1 MGRGGTP
8 VSSYPG
14 GTSGLESG
22 WRWGSRAPG
31 PDGHGFPPGCSGS
44 LLGDRFA
51 QGECS
56 CCHLGET
63 PEGSEMGI
71 GVPRLVP
78 PPEGALGWNW
88 GRAPSPKKQLGMDF
102 LLIALGHLPE
112 DRSAQAGNCW
122 LRQAKNG
129 RCQVLYR
136 TELSK
141 DECCRSGRLS
151 TSWTEED
158 VNDNTLFKW
167 MIFNGGAPNCIPCKE
182 TCENVDCGPG
192 KKCKMNKKNKP
203 RCVCAPDCSSVT
215 WKGPVCGL
223 DGKTYRSECA
233 LLKARCKEQPEL
245 EVQYQGRC
253 KKTCREVLCPG
264 SSTCV
269 VDQTNN
275 AYCVTCNRI
284 CPDPPSPEQYLCGND
299 GRTYSSACHLRKA
312 TCLLG
317 RSIGLAY
324 EGKCIKAKSCE
335 DIQCSGGK
343 KCLWDF
349 KVGRGRCAL
358 CDELCPES
366 RSDEAVCASDNATY
380 PSECAM
386 KEAACSS
393 GVLLEV
399 KHSGSCNSIN
409 EDPEEE
415 DEDEDQ
421 DYSFPISSI
430 LEW

>member
-1 MGRGGTP
+1 MGRIK
-8 VSSYPG
+8 VN
-14 GTSGLESG
+14 
-22 WRWGSRAPG
+22 
-31 PDGHGFPPGCSGS
+31 S
-44 LLGDRFA
+44 LVKVNA
-51 QGECS
+51 S
-56 CCHLGET
+56 CTCCVWVT
-63 PEGSEMGI
+63 
-71 GVPRLVP
+71 
-78 PPEGALGWNW
+78 
-88 GRAPSPKKQLGMDF
+88 
-102 LLIALGHLPE
+102 
-112 DRSAQAGNCW
+112 AGNCW

-129 RCQVLYR
+129 RCQVLYK

-141 DECCRSGRLS
+141 EECCSTGRLS

-192 KKCKMNKKNKP
+192 KKCRMNKKNKP
-203 RCVCAPDCSSVT
+203 RCVCAPDCSNIT

-233 LLKARCKEQPEL
+233 LLKARCKDQPEL

-253 KKTCREVLCPG
+253 KKTCRDVFCPG

-284 CPDPPSPEQYLCGND
+284 CPEPTSSEQYICGND
-299 GRTYSSACHLRKA
+299 GVTYSSACHLRKA

-335 DIQCSGGK
+335 DIRCTGGK

-349 KVGRGRCAL
+349 KVGRGRCSL
-358 CDELCPES
+358 CDEQCPDS
-366 RSDEAVCASDNATY
+366 KSDEPVCASDNATY
-380 PSECAM
+380 ASECAM

-399 KHSGSCNSIN
+399 KHSGSCNSIS

-415 DEDEDQ
+415 EEDEDQ

>member
-1 MGRGGTP
+1 MVRARHQ
-8 VSSYPG
+8 PG
-14 GTSGLESG
+14 GL
-22 WRWGSRAPG
+22 
-31 PDGHGFPPGCSGS
+31 C
-44 LLGDRFA
+44 LL
-51 QGECS
+51 
-56 CCHLGET
+56 
-63 PEGSEMGI
+63 
-71 GVPRLVP
+71 
-78 PPEGALGWNW
+78 
-88 GRAPSPKKQLGMDF
+88 
-102 LLIALGHLPE
+102 LLLLCQFME

-129 RCQVLYR
+129 RCQVLYK

-141 DECCRSGRLS
+141 EECCSTGRLS

-192 KKCKMNKKNKP
+192 KKCRMNKKNKP
-203 RCVCAPDCSSVT
+203 RCVCAPDCSNIT

-223 DGKTYRSECA
+223 DGKTYRNECA

-253 KKTCREVLCPG
+253 KKTCRDVFCPG

-284 CPDPPSPEQYLCGND
+284 CPEPTSSEQYLCGND
-299 GRTYSSACHLRKA
+299 GVTYSSACHLRKA

-335 DIQCSGGK
+335 DIQCTGGK

-349 KVGRGRCAL
+349 KVGRGRCSL
-358 CDELCPES
+358 CDELCPDS
-366 RSDEAVCASDNATY
+366 KSDEPVCASDNATY
-380 PSECAM
+380 ASECAM
-386 KEAACSS
+386 KEAACAS

-399 KHSGSCNSIN
+399 KHSGSCNSIS
-409 EDPEEE
+409 EDTEEE
-415 DEDEDQ
+415 EEDEDQ

>member
-1 MGRGGTP
+1 MQAAR
-8 VSSYPG
+8 VV
-14 GTSGLESG
+14 
-22 WRWGSRAPG
+22 
-31 PDGHGFPPGCSGS
+31 SGS
-44 LLGDRFA
+44 LVTDIDMAGAPCLLPLSLPPSR
-51 QGECS
+51 
-56 CCHLGET
+56 
-63 PEGSEMGI
+63 
-71 GVPRLVP
+71 P
-78 PPEGALGWNW
+78 PPISVI
-88 GRAPSPKKQLGMDF
+88 RAPPPPHCLLFPPLHPFRFISYFSPASLSLP
-102 LLIALGHLPE
+102 LLHAHPLPIPVGSPSLATLLSLPCH
-112 DRSAQAGNCW
+112 RSLLTHPPPHPCLFTAGNCW

-129 RCQVLYR
+129 RCQVLYK

-141 DECCRSGRLS
+141 EECCSTGRLS

-192 KKCKMNKKNKP
+192 KKCRMNKKNKP
-203 RCVCAPDCSSVT
+203 RCVCAPDCSNIT

-223 DGKTYRSECA
+223 DGKTYRNECA

-253 KKTCREVLCPG
+253 KKTCRDVFCPG

-284 CPDPPSPEQYLCGND
+284 CPEPASSEQYLCGND
-299 GRTYSSACHLRKA
+299 GVTYSSACHLRKA

-324 EGKCIKAKSCE
+324 EGKCITKSCE
-335 DIQCSGGK
+335 DIQCTGGK

-349 KVGRGRCAL
+349 KVGRGRCSL
-358 CDELCPES
+358 CDELCPDS
-366 RSDEAVCASDNATY
+366 KSDEPVCASDNATY
-380 PSECAM
+380 ASECAM

-399 KHSGSCNSIN
+399 KHSGSCN
-409 EDPEEE
+409 
-415 DEDEDQ
+415 
-421 DYSFPISSI
+421 
-430 LEW
+430 